1 MLENTYLKY
10 SHCHGK
16 AGEKEDILKLNIVME
31 KQGRKKTTEV
41 IAESAYEFL
50 SLGRG

>member
-1 MLENTYLKY
+1 MLENIYLKY
-10 SHCHGK
+10 SRCHGK
-16 AGEKEDILKLNIVME
+16 AGEKEDILNIVME
-31 KQGRKKTTEV
+31 KQGREKTTEV